1 MEKTINIG
9 VSGLH
14 CSACARTVEKEIS
27 RHPEIKAV
35 AVNPVTEQ
43 AEIKYQ
49 SDNLD
54 IAKLNIDL
62 NKLGYQLG
70 ETRGTESQPLL
81 DIKSQKL
88 FELQQQKNKLKV
100 AIPLASVLLI
110 SLFWMI
116 AAKYFTL
123 PVPLLIPEPF
133 FTVLTFAVA
142 TLIIF
147 WTGRDFLK
155 AVGRFFLHGH
165 PNMDTLIGLGTGVA
179 YFYSAIIFLLPDLR
193 QALNLAP
200 MYFFD
205 VTVVVITFV
214 YLGKY
219 LENKAKLKTNEVIEK
234 LLNLQVKTAW
244 IEKDG
249 ETQEVSLDK
258 LVVNDVVMV
267 KPGMKIPADGEI
279 IFGASAID
287 ESMITGEP
295 LPVDKKIGD
304 LVIGS
309 TINQQGLIKVK
320 ITKVGSE
327 TILANIVK
335 AIERAQNSKAPIQ
348 KMADKVSGVFV
359 PIVLIISVIT
369 LALWLIIGSRFLPW
383 SDTVSLAI
391 TCFVSVLAI
400 ACPCALGLAT
410 PTGIIVGLGLASKNG
425 FLIKN
430 AESLEKLGK
439 VQAIALDKTGTITQG
454 HPELTDI
461 IPIDGKGDEI
471 LKLAASLENN
481 SDHPLARAIVKHAQ
495 SENIKLEDVHN
506 FSNLPGQGLSGE
518 IENKKYYLGNSTL
531 NPLDHDGIEDEIK
544 KLAQQGKTPL
554 ILSDENKIMAIL
566 AMADTIKPDAVK
578 AIEELHRLGLKIV
591 MLTGDKQESA
601 HYIAQQVGIDE
612 IIAEVTPLNKEGKI
626 KNLKN
631 QGYITAMVGDG
642 INDAVALSSADV
654 GIAMAN
660 GSDIAIEAADITIL
674 HGDLNKIIK
683 AIKLSRLTI
692 RKIKQNLFWAFFYN
706 IVSIPVAAGLLY
718 PAFGWLLSPV
728 IAAGAMSLSSL
739 SIVTNT
745 LLMKKVKL

>member
-14 CSACARTVEKEIS
+14 CSACARTVEKEIG

-35 AVNPVTEQ
+35 AVNPLTEQ

-49 SDNLD
+49 GENLD
-54 IAKLNIDL
+54 VAKLNVSL
-62 NKLGYQLG
+62 NKLGYQLQTNKKA
-70 ETRGTESQPLL
+70 EQSSLS

-88 FELQQQKNKLKV
+88 QELKQQKNKLKV
-100 AIPLASVLLI
+100 AVPLASILLL

-116 AAKYFTL
+116 GAKYFTL
-123 PVPLLIPEPF
+123 PFPLLIPEPF
-133 FTVLTFAVA
+133 FTPLTFAVA
-142 TLIIF
+142 TLILF
-147 WTGRDFLK
+147 WTGLDFLR
-155 AVGRFFLHGH
+155 AVSRFFLHGR

-179 YFYSAIIFLLPDLR
+179 YFYSTIIFLLPDLR

-219 LENKAKLKTNEVIEK
+219 LENKAKFKTNEVIEK

-249 ETQEVSLDK
+249 QSREIPLDQ
-258 LVVNDVVMV
+258 LAVGDIVVV

-279 IFGASAID
+279 VFGASAID
-287 ESMITGEP
+287 ESMITGES
-295 LPVDKKIGD
+295 LPVDKKAGD

-309 TINQQGLIKVK
+309 TINQQGLIKIR

-348 KMADKVSGVFV
+348 KMADRVSGVFV
-359 PIVLIISVIT
+359 PIVLIISALT
-369 LALWLIIGSRFLPW
+369 LLLWLTIGSRFLPW
-383 SDTVSLAI
+383 PDTVSLAI

-410 PTGIIVGLGLASKNG
+410 PTGIMVGLGLASKNG
-425 FLIKN
+425 FLVKN

-439 VQAIALDKTGTITQG
+439 VQAIALDKTGTITRG
-454 HPELTDI
+454 KPELTDI
-461 IPIDGKGDEI
+461 IPIQGTSNEI
-471 LKLAASLENN
+471 LKVAASLENN
-481 SDHPLARAIVKHAQ
+481 SDHPLAHAIVKHAQ
-495 SENIKLEDVHN
+495 KENTSLEDVNN
-506 FSNLPGQGLSGE
+506 FSNFPGQGLSGE
-518 IENKKYYLGNSTL
+518 IRNKKYYLGNMTL
-531 NPLDHDGIEDEIK
+531 NPLNQEKIEEK
-544 KLAQQGKTPL
+544 MKSLAKQGKTPL
-554 ILSDENKIMAIL
+554 ILSDEEKIMGIIAI
-566 AMADTIKPDAVK
+566 ADTIKPDAIK
-578 AIEELHRLGLKIV
+578 AISDLHKLGLKVI
-591 MLTGDKQESA
+591 MLTGDKKESA
-601 HYIAQQVGIDE
+601 QYIAEQVRIDE
-612 IIAEVTPLNKEGKI
+612 VIAEVTPLNKEGKI
-626 KNLKN
+626 QNLKN
-631 QGYITAMVGDG
+631 QGYITAMIGDG
-642 INDAVALSSADV
+642 INDAVALSSADI

-674 HGDLNKIIK
+674 HGDLSKISK

-706 IVSIPVAAGLLY
+706 IISIPIAAGLLY
-718 PAFGWLLSPV
+718 PVFGWLLSPV

-745 LLMKKVKL
+745 LLMRKVKL

>member
-14 CSACARTVEKEIS
+14 CSACARTVEKEIG

-35 AVNPVTEQ
+35 AVNPLTEQ

-49 SDNLD
+49 GEELD
-54 IAKLNIDL
+54 IAKLNVSL
-62 NKLGYQLG
+62 NKLGYQLQTNKKA
-70 ETRGTESQPLL
+70 ERSALS

-88 FELQQQKNKLKV
+88 QELKQQKNKLKV
-100 AIPLASVLLI
+100 AIPLASILLL

-116 AAKYFTL
+116 GAKYFTL
-123 PVPLLIPEPF
+123 PFPLLIPEPF
-133 FTVLTFAVA
+133 FTPLTFAVA
-142 TLIIF
+142 TLILF
-147 WTGRDFLK
+147 WTGLDFLR
-155 AVGRFFLHGH
+155 AVSRFFLHGR

-179 YFYSAIIFLLPDLR
+179 YFYSTIIFLLPDLR

-219 LENKAKLKTNEVIEK
+219 LENKAKFKTNEVIEK

-249 ETQEVSLDK
+249 QSREIPLDQ
-258 LVVNDVVMV
+258 LAVGDIVVV

-279 IFGASAID
+279 VFGASAID
-287 ESMITGEP
+287 ESMITGES
-295 LPVDKKIGD
+295 LPVDKKAGD

-309 TINQQGLIKVK
+309 TINQQGLIKIR

-327 TILANIVK
+327 TVLANIVK

-348 KMADKVSGVFV
+348 KMADRVSGVFV
-359 PIVLIISVIT
+359 PIVLIISALT
-369 LALWLIIGSRFLPW
+369 LLLWLTIGSRFLPW
-383 SDTVSLAI
+383 PDTVSLAI

-410 PTGIIVGLGLASKNG
+410 PTGIMVGLGLASKNG
-425 FLIKN
+425 FLVKN

-439 VQAIALDKTGTITQG
+439 VQVIALDKTGTITRG
-454 HPELTDI
+454 KPELTDI
-461 IPIDGKGDEI
+461 ISIHGTDNEI
-471 LKLAASLENN
+471 LKVAASLENN
-481 SDHPLARAIVKHAQ
+481 SDHPLAQAIVKHAQ
-495 SENIKLEDVHN
+495 KENTSLEDVNN
-506 FSNLPGQGLSGE
+506 FSNFPGQGLSGE
-518 IENKKYYLGNSTL
+518 IRNKKYYLGNITL
-531 NPLDHDGIEDEIK
+531 NPLNQEKIEEK
-544 KLAQQGKTPL
+544 MKSLAKQGKTPL
-554 ILSDENKIMAIL
+554 ILSDEEKIMGIIAI
-566 AMADTIKPDAVK
+566 ADTIKPDAIK
-578 AIEELHRLGLKIV
+578 AISDLHKLGLKVI
-591 MLTGDKQESA
+591 MLTGDKKESA
-601 HYIAQQVGIDE
+601 QYIAEQVRIDE
-612 IIAEVTPLNKEGKI
+612 VIAEVTPLNKEGKI
-626 KNLKN
+626 QNLKN
-631 QGYITAMVGDG
+631 QGYITAMIGDG
-642 INDAVALSSADV
+642 INDAVALSSADI

-674 HGDLNKIIK
+674 HGDLSKISK

-706 IVSIPVAAGLLY
+706 IISIPIAAGLLY
-718 PAFGWLLSPV
+718 PVFGWLLSPV

-745 LLMKKVKL
+745 LLMRKVKL

>member
-1 MEKTINIG
+1 MDKTINIG

-27 RHPEIKAV
+27 RYPEIKAV
-35 AVNPVTEQ
+35 AVNPVSEQ
-43 AEIKYQ
+43 VEIKYQ
-49 SDNLD
+49 SENLD
-54 IAKLNIDL
+54 IAKLNAGL
-62 NKLGYQLG
+62 NKLGYQLKEAG
-70 ETRGTESQPLL
+70 KKDQKDLP
-81 DIKSQKL
+81 DINSGKVL
-88 FELQQQKNKLKV
+88 ELKQQKNKLKV
-100 AIPLASVLLI
+100 AIPLALILLI

-116 AAKYFTL
+116 GAKYFTL

-133 FTVLTFAVA
+133 FTPLTFVVA
-142 TLIIF
+142 TLILF

-155 AVGRFFLHGH
+155 AVGRFLLHGH

-249 ETQEVSLDK
+249 QQTEVSLDK
-258 LVVNDVVMV
+258 LVLGDIVIV

-287 ESMITGEP
+287 ESMITGES

-304 LVIGS
+304 QVIGS

-320 ITKVGSE
+320 INKVGSE
-327 TILANIVK
+327 TILANIIK

-348 KMADKVSGVFV
+348 KIADRVSGVFV
-359 PIVLIISVIT
+359 PIVLIIAVLT
-369 LALWLIIGSRFLPW
+369 LSLWLIIGSRFLAW

-410 PTGIIVGLGLASKNG
+410 PTGIMVGLGLASKNG

-461 IPIDGKGDEI
+461 IPISGSGGEI
-471 LKLAASLENN
+471 LRIAATLENN
-481 SDHPLARAIVKHAQ
+481 SDHPLAQAVVKRAQA
-495 SENIKLEDVHN
+495 ENIKLENVHN
-506 FSNLPGQGLSGE
+506 FSNFPGQGLSGE

-531 NPLDHDGIEDEIK
+531 NPLDNQAIEEKIK
-544 KLAQQGKTPL
+544 HLAGQGKTPL
-554 ILSDENKIMAIL
+554 ILSEENKIIGIL
-566 AMADTIKPDAVK
+566 AMADTIKPDAIK
-578 AIEELHRLGLKIV
+578 AVAELHSLGLKVV

-601 HYIAQQVGIDE
+601 NYIAQQVNIDE
-612 IIAEVTPLNKEGKI
+612 VIAEVTPLNKEEKI
-626 KNLKN
+626 QHLKN

-642 INDAVALSSADV
+642 INDAVALSSADI

-706 IVSIPVAAGLLY
+706 IVSIPIAAGLLY

-745 LLMKKVKL
+745 LLMKKAKL